1 MSRKTVSWAIGV
13 IISGIGIWCLYLTAK
28 SALFALST
36 GGINGMPV
44 DMRIMAILS
53 SGVTMIFSCLFL
65 FSGVVHIFGYK
76 GTQIN
81 YRPTLL
87 HLLILAIFIAL
98 SVLALSEYRA
108 TSKISWEE
116 SRGLP
121 FSFLT
126 LIRGVCNAG
135 IAVWKCRS
143 FESINPL
150 VLITDI
156 LIVYFAVCASV
167 QAFFGLSTFSS
178 RRWFLKDSS
187 QIKANGG

>member
-1 MSRKTVSWAIGV
+1 M
-13 IISGIGIWCLYLTAK
+13 
-28 SALFALST
+28 ALST

-44 DMRIMAILS
+44 DMRIMAIIS

-65 FSGVVHIFGYK
+65 FSGASSILRNK

-81 YRPTLL
+81 YYPTLL
-87 HLLILAIFIAL
+87 NMAMLIILIVL

-126 LIRGVCNAG
+126 FTEIRGICNAG
-135 IAVWKCRS
+135 IAFWKCRS
-143 FESINPL
+143 FENLSL
-150 VLITDI
+150 VALIIDV
-156 LIVYFAVCASV
+156 LIVYAVICV
-167 QAFFGLSTFSS
+167 GVGTLFES
-178 RRWFLKDSS
+178 RISDPKRWLLNRGD
-187 QIKANGG
+187 QIKESGG